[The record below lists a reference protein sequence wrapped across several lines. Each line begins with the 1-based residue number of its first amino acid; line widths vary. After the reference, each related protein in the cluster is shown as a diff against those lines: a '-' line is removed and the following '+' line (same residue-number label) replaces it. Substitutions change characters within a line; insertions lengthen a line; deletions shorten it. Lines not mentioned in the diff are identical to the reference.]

1 MNCRANKPKV
11 EPKPKKNCLVIKLK
25 VETKPKRTVEI
36 LNGKPNRNRKQPL
49 RN

>member
-25 VETKPKRTVEI
+25 VETKPKRTLEI
-36 LNGKPNRNRKQPL
+36 LNRKLKQNRTELL